1 MTPVTLSHS
10 GYVHLF
16 SLHSFPENCKWIDNP
31 PVWCT
36 ELHSSPAAECI
47 LFPVIATWAKPGV
60 LWCGWSHI
68 SFPQSSPLIQTVEVY
83 FLPVKQVF
91 NKLHPI
97 KYRARLLLFWVSWHL
112 QPSCQCQGLACSET
126 HSHVLNFSNWVCSLL
141 WSGSRKHASFKS
153 ASQYFSQLSYGKWE
167 CAPWAVSWKARF
179 NLPKAIG

>member
-10 GYVHLF
+10 GYGHLF
-16 SLHSFPENCKWIDNP
+16 SLHSFPEDCKWIDNP

-36 ELHSSPAAECI
+36 ELRSSPAAECV
-47 LFPVIATWAKPGV
+47 LFPVIAAWAKPGV

-68 SFPQSSPLIQTVEVY
+68 SFPQSSPLIQTVEVH
-83 FLPVKQVF
+83 FLAVKQVF

-112 QPSCQCQGLACSET
+112 QPSCHCQGLACSET

-141 WSGSRKHASFKS
+141 WSGSTCTLGCELEGQVQSSQGYRITGREILLSF
-153 ASQYFSQLSYGKWE
+153 YFKDHKT
-167 CAPWAVSWKARF
+167 WA
-179 NLPKAIG
+179 G